1 MANNVQYTIGFK
13 ADNSQAKKALQEL
26 SSAFEKLEKKQ
37 ISLNY
42 NDLDLNTC
50 PSKQSRM
57 HQNFVH

>member
-37 ISLNY
+37 NMCY
-42 NDLDLNTC
+42 NG
-50 PSKQSRM
+50 
-57 HQNFVH
+57 FVIEPFYFAFAL